1 MLSVGF
7 LMRNRLPEREKK
19 GYQQDFDPTSG
30 WSKTLK
36 HVRILAM
43 NTSNYIETRGKYGLL
58 NPFVLACCA
67 LIASTLTALP
77 AYALPADFVGRYEI
91 LDSRLLS
98 VSGGAAY
105 VIQDGQ
111 LVVEISR
118 NRNRPYCRA
127 LQSFFDESQGAIDV
141 RYSIMADSTERAVLK
156 TIPAVRGAAPTT
168 IECYAEQGFFG
179 SLDLSIALGKIVD
192 LVK

>member
-1 MLSVGF
+1 
-7 LMRNRLPEREKK
+7 MRNRLPEHEKK
-19 GYQQDFDPTSG
+19 GYRQDFDPTSC

-36 HVRILAM
+36 QVTLVGM
-43 NTSNYIETRGKYGLL
+43 GTSNYMKTRMNDGFLKPLA
-58 NPFVLACCA
+58 LACCA
-67 LIASTLTALP
+67 LIALSLPVIP

-98 VSGGAAY
+98 ISGGAAY

-127 LQSFFDESQGAIDV
+127 MQSFFDESQGMIDV
-141 RYSIMADSTERAVLK
+141 RYSVMTDGLERAVLK
-156 TIPAVRGAAPTT
+156 SVPASSGARPTT
-168 IECYAEQGFFG
+168 IECYAEQGFIG
-179 SLDLSIALGKIVD
+179 SLDLSIALGQIVD
-192 LVK
+192 LAK

>member
-1 MLSVGF
+1 
-7 LMRNRLPEREKK
+7 MRNRLPEHEKK

-36 HVRILAM
+36 QVRLLAM
-43 NTSNYIETRGKYGLL
+43 ATSNYIKMLL
-58 NPFVLACCA
+58 NDGFSKSLVLACCA
-67 LIASTLTALP
+67 VTAQLLSAIP

-98 VSGGAAY
+98 ISGGAAY
-105 VIQDGQ
+105 VIQDGK

-118 NRNRPYCRA
+118 NRNRPFCRA
-127 LQSFFDESQGAIDV
+127 LQSFFDESQGSVDV
-141 RYSIMADSTERAVLK
+141 RFANLADGTERAVLK
-156 TIPAVRGAAPTT
+156 TIPAIRGAAPTT
-168 IECYAEQGFFG
+168 IECYSEQGFFG
-179 SLDLSIALGKIVD
+179 HLDIKIALGQIVD